1 MVGTRL
7 AGGRRP
13 GVKTVL
19 FGLVLVSLVGLV
31 GAALMRDVSGGSRT
45 AAASRPAVPTPRPAL
60 TAAEEGYAQ
69 ALWPIHNDVK
79 ASALK
84 LTMAGIQYKT
94 GRGDTAGLKAQADA
108 SVETWQRSE
117 GQLRELQPP
126 SSLRPLHDEYLQA
139 ILLYQQ
145 AGAEMAKLYNDRRD
159 DHLVT
164 AFPLSQEAGQ
174 KLAKVGSTL
183 WPGEYVPN

>member
-1 MVGTRL
+1 MARSRVASEEIEARSQPEHRVKAERRRGPRTATAPSGMVGTRL

-84 LTMAGIQYKT
+84 LTMAGI
-94 GRGDTAGLKAQADA
+94 
-108 SVETWQRSE
+108 
-117 GQLRELQPP
+117 
-126 SSLRPLHDEYLQA
+126 
-139 ILLYQQ
+139 
-145 AGAEMAKLYNDRRD
+145 
-159 DHLVT
+159 
-164 AFPLSQEAGQ
+164 
-174 KLAKVGSTL
+174 
-183 WPGEYVPN
+183 